1 MIGSEVFILIFFFII
16 LFGEIEITINNK
28 EDD

>member
-1 MIGSEVFILIFFFII
+1 MTGSEVFILIFFFII